1 MSTIPDW
8 SRNVNPFRRIRKSLP
23 RTAPSPVLR
32 RNNEHTAQKRASK
45 SLAVFIPHA
54 KALRFRFRVQKT
66 SLPLPCTKKL
76 RRSHARVQKIPC
88 VVSFYSGFNNLP
100 AKNQKKKPLGRG
112 LARSIE
118 IKDDAQD
125 DEHRGREEKERP
137 EVHYALGQR
146 RAMTFTSLASYSF
159 TSGSSSS
166 SERTLTRSRRTSE
179 EMTTPLPASVSTS
192 APTRGTRLFLST

>member
-1 MSTIPDW
+1 MPTIPDW

-23 RTAPSPVLR
+23 RTALSPVLR
-32 RNNEHTAQKRASK
+32 REK
-45 SLAVFIPHA
+45 STRRKNARKKSHP
-54 KALRFRFRVQKT
+54 R
-66 SLPLPCTKKL
+66 PLPCAKKSSPFLRPCTKNL
-76 RRSHARVQKIPC
+76 IRSYARVEKTRASFRFAPVRPFARKKI
-88 VVSFYSGFNNLP
+88 
-100 AKNQKKKPLGRG
+100 KQKPLERG

-118 IKDDAQD
+118 IEDDAQD
-125 DEHRGREEKERP
+125 DEHRSREEKERP
-137 EVHYALGQR
+137 EVHQALGQR

-166 SERTLTRSRRTSE
+166 SERTFTRSLKTSE

>member
-1 MSTIPDW
+1 MPTIPDW

-23 RTAPSPVLR
+23 RTALSPVLR
-32 RNNEHTAQKRASK
+32 CEK
-45 SLAVFIPHA
+45 STRRKNARKKSHPRPLSVCKKTYPFLRPCAKNLAGRFVL
-54 KALRFRFRVQKT
+54 LRSV
-66 SLPLPCTKKL
+66 L
-76 RRSHARVQKIPC
+76 
-88 VVSFYSGFNNLP
+88 LP
-100 AKNQKKKPLGRG
+100 AKRQNKKPLERG
-112 LARSIE
+112 LAWSIE
-118 IKDDAQD
+118 IEDDAQD
-125 DEHRGREEKERP
+125 NEHRGRDEKERP

-166 SERTLTRSRRTSE
+166 SERTLTRSLKTSE

>member
-1 MSTIPDW
+1 MPTIPDW
-8 SRNVNPFRRIRKSLP
+8 SRNVNRFREIRSSPRESSLP
-23 RTAPSPVLR
+23 FSAKKSHGTKTRVKISSASASVCKKSYPFLR
-32 RNNEHTAQKRASK
+32 
-45 SLAVFIPHA
+45 
-54 KALRFRFRVQKT
+54 
-66 SLPLPCTKKL
+66 PCTKNLAARFVLL
-76 RRSHARVQKIPC
+76 RPVL
-88 VVSFYSGFNNLP
+88 LP
-100 AKNQKKKPLGRG
+100 AKRQKKKPLERG

-118 IKDDAQD
+118 IEDDAQD
-125 DEHRGREEKERP
+125 DEHRRREEKERP

-166 SERTLTRSRRTSE
+166 SERTFTRSLKTSE